1 MLQKRFVTSFRTF
14 LKHGISFKSLEQLTK
29 LAFNKRRKSIKNS
42 LKNINNIS
50 HFLKELN
57 IEDQLRPEQLS
68 VDQFCRL
75 ANLIYN
81 FKK

>member
-1 MLQKRFVTSFRTF
+1 M
-14 LKHGISFKSLEQLTK
+14 IDNFKSLEELTK

-42 LKNINNIS
+42 LKNVTNIS

-57 IEDQLRPEQLS
+57 IEDTLRPEQIS
-68 VDQFCRL
+68 VDQFCKL
-75 ANLIYN
+75 ANLINN

>member
-1 MLQKRFVTSFRTF
+1 M
-14 LKHGISFKSLEQLTK
+14 INNFKSLEELTK

-42 LKNINNIS
+42 LKNVTNIS
-50 HFLKELN
+50 QFLKELN
-57 IEDQLRPEQLS
+57 IEDKLRPEQIS
-68 VDQFCRL
+68 VDDFCKL

>member
-1 MLQKRFVTSFRTF
+1 M
-14 LKHGISFKSLEQLTK
+14 INNFKSLEELTK

-42 LKNINNIS
+42 LKNISNITY
-50 HFLKELN
+50 FLKELN
-57 IEDQLRPEQLS
+57 IEEKLRPEQIS
-68 VDQFCRL
+68 VDEFCKL